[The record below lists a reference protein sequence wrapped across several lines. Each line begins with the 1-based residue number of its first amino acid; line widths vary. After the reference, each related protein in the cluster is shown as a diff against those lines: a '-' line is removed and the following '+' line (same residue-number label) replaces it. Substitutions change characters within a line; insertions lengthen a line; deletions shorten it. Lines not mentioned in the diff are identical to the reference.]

1 VSLREDINK
10 IYLSSLDKLNPS
22 HIVEKTIFESG
33 ILEEN
38 FERIFPI
45 AFGKAALTMM
55 DGLCNVLYSHSNVN
69 IYQKPIVVTSKSQS
83 NINTKID
90 INLFISSHPTPDE
103 ISIKSS
109 KAVIDYLN
117 QSKKNDLVIF
127 LISGGGS
134 SLLSLPS
141 NNISLDDKIKL
152 TNLLLKT
159 GCSIDE
165 INTIRKH
172 VSDIKGGRLAEFALP
187 STCYSYII
195 SDVIGDDISS
205 IASGP
210 TIEDMTTFSDA
221 HKILLKYNLFEKIP
235 SSIKSHINKGLVGN
249 IPETPKKLN
258 NINNSIICSN
268 SIMKKES
275 ASVASELG
283 YKTTVCPFTFTDE
296 AKKDALNLIK
306 FSLNTIE
313 STPNQKIAII
323 SGGETVVN
331 IIGNGEGGR
340 NQEFA
345 LSFLSG
351 IESIQKDFDWI
362 LLSVGTDGI
371 DGPTDAAGGIIDDS
385 SILKLKN
392 QNLNIQ
398 RYLDNNDSYNFLKKI
413 DSLYKTGPSGTNMAD
428 IQILLINPK

>member
-1 VSLREDINK
+1 MSLREDINK

-275 ASVASELG
+275 ASAASELG

>member
-1 VSLREDINK
+1 MSLREDINK

-22 HIVEKTIFESG
+22 HIVEKTISESG

-55 DGLCNVLYSHSNVN
+55 DGLCNVLYSHSNIN
-69 IYQKPIVVTSKSQS
+69 IYQKPIVVTSRSQK
-83 NINTKID
+83 NINTKVD

-221 HKILLKYNLFEKIP
+221 HKILLKYNLFEIIP
-235 SSIKSHINKGLVGN
+235 SSIKSHINKGLEGN
-249 IPETPKKLN
+249 IPDTPKKLN

-268 SIMKKES
+268 SIMKKEA
-275 ASVASELG
+275 ASVASKLG
-283 YKTTVCPFTFTDE
+283 YKSIICPFTFTDE

-306 FSLNTIE
+306 FSLNTLE
-313 STPNQKIAII
+313 STPTQKIAII

-351 IESIQKDFDWI
+351 FKSIQKDFDWV

-385 SILKLKN
+385 SILKLQNK
-392 QNLNIQ
+392 NLNIQ
-398 RYLDNNDSYNFLKKI
+398 TYLDNNDSYNFLKKI

-428 IQILLINPK
+428 IQILLINPE

>member
-1 VSLREDINK
+1 MSLREDINK

-22 HIVEKTIFESG
+22 HIVEKTISESG

-55 DGLCNVLYSHSNVN
+55 DGLCNVLYSHSNAN

-152 TNLLLKT
+152 TNLLLKI

-187 STCYSYII
+187 STCFSYII

-210 TIEDMTTFSDA
+210 TIEDMTTFSDTY
-221 HKILLKYNLFEKIP
+221 KILLKYNLFDKMP
-235 SSIKSHINKGLVGN
+235 SSIKSHINKGLEGN

-268 SIMKKES
+268 NIMKKEAAS
-275 ASVASELG
+275 AASEFG
-283 YKTTVCPFTFTDE
+283 YKTIVCPFTFTDE

-306 FSLNTIE
+306 FSLNTLE
-313 STPNQKIAII
+313 STPTQKIAII

-351 IESIQKDFDWI
+351 FESIQKDFDWV

-385 SILKLKN
+385 SILKLQN
-392 QNLNIQ
+392 QNLKIQ
-398 RYLDNNDSYNFLKKI
+398 TYLDNNDSYNFLKKT

>member
-1 VSLREDINK
+1 MSLREDINK

-22 HIVEKTIFESG
+22 HIVEKTVSESG
-33 ILEEN
+33 VLEEG

-55 DGLCNVLYSHSNVN
+55 DGLCNVLYNHSNIN
-69 IYQKPIVVTSKSQS
+69 IYQKPIVVTSKSQN

-109 KAVIDYLN
+109 KAVIDYLS
-117 QSKKNDLVIF
+117 QSKENDLVIF

-141 NNISLDDKIKL
+141 NNISLEDKIKL

-221 HKILLKYNLFEKIP
+221 HKILLQYNLFDKMP
-235 SSIKSHINKGLVGN
+235 LSIKSHINKGLEGN

-268 SIMKKES
+268 SIMKKEA

-283 YKTTVCPFTFTDE
+283 YKTIMCPLTFTDE

-306 FSLNTIE
+306 FSLKTLE
-313 STPNQKIAII
+313 STSTQKIAII

-351 IESIQKDFDWI
+351 FKSIQKDFDWV

-385 SILKLKN
+385 SVLKLQNK
-392 QNLNIQ
+392 NLNIQ
-398 RYLDNNDSYNFLKKI
+398 AYLDNNDSYNFLKKI

>member
-1 VSLREDINK
+1 MSLREDINK

>member
-1 VSLREDINK
+1 MSLREDVNK

-22 HIVEKTIFESG
+22 HIVTKTIYESG
-33 ILEEN
+33 ILEKD
-38 FERIFPI
+38 FERVFPI

-55 DGLCNVLYSHSNVN
+55 DGFCNVALNHSNVN
-69 IYQKPIVVTSKSQS
+69 IYQKPIVITSKSQNNVDS
-83 NINTKID
+83 KID
-90 INLFISSHPTPDE
+90 IDLFVSSHPTPDE
-103 ISIKSS
+103 VSIKSS
-109 KAVIDYLN
+109 KAVIDYLR
-117 QSKKNDLVIF
+117 QSNKNDLVIF

-141 NNISLDDKIKL
+141 NNILLEDKIKL

-159 GCSIDE
+159 DCSIDE

-187 STCYSYII
+187 SICYSYII
-195 SDVIGDDISS
+195 SDVIGDDIST

-210 TIEDMTTFSDA
+210 TIEDMTTFNDA
-221 HKILLKYNLFEKIP
+221 QKILLKYNLFDKMP
-235 SSIKSHINKGLVGN
+235 SSIRSHINKGLEGN
-249 IPETPKKLN
+249 IPETPKKLDNVN
-258 NINNSIICSN
+258 NNIICSN
-268 SIMKKES
+268 SIMQKE
-275 ASVASELG
+275 AALVASKLG
-283 YKTTVCPFTFTDE
+283 YKTIVCPFTFTDE
-296 AKKDALNLIK
+296 ARKDALNLIK
-306 FSLNTIE
+306 FSLSTLE
-313 STPNQKIAII
+313 STINQKIAII

-331 IIGNGEGGR
+331 ITGNGEGGR

-351 IESIQKDFDWI
+351 FKSVQKDFDWV

-385 SILKLKN
+385 SIQKLQN

-398 RYLDNNDSYNFLKKI
+398 SYLDNNDSYNFLEKI
-413 DSLYKTGPSGTNMAD
+413 NSLYKTGPSGTNMAD

>member
-1 VSLREDINK
+1 VSLREDVNK

-22 HIVEKTIFESG
+22 HIVEKTISESG
-33 ILEEN
+33 VLEKG

-55 DGLCNVLYSHSNVN
+55 DGLCNVLYNHSSIN
-69 IYQKPIVVTSKSQS
+69 IYQKPIVITSKCQS

-103 ISIKSS
+103 TSIKSS

-141 NNISLDDKIKL
+141 NNISLEDKIKL
-152 TNLLLKT
+152 TNILLKT
-159 GCSIDE
+159 GCSINE

-187 STCYSYII
+187 SACYSYII

-210 TIEDMTTFSDA
+210 TIEDMTTFSDTY
-221 HKILLKYNLFEKIP
+221 KILLKYNLFDKIP
-235 SSIKSHINKGLVGN
+235 SSIKSHINKGLEGN

-268 SIMKKES
+268 NIMKKEA
-275 ASVASELG
+275 ASVASEFG
-283 YKTTVCPFTFTDE
+283 YKTIICPFTFTDE

-306 FSLNTIE
+306 FSLNTLE
-313 STPNQKIAII
+313 STPTQKIAII

-351 IESIQKDFDWI
+351 FESIQKDFDWV

-385 SILKLKN
+385 SILKLQN

-398 RYLDNNDSYNFLKKI
+398 TYLDNNDSYNFLKKT

>member
-1 VSLREDINK
+1 MSLREDVNK

-22 HIVEKTIFESG
+22 HIVEKTISASG
-33 ILEEN
+33 VLEKD

-55 DGLCNVLYSHSNVN
+55 DGLCNVLSNHSNIN
-69 IYQKPIVVTSKSQS
+69 IYQKPIVITSKSQT

-109 KAVIDYLN
+109 KAVIDYLS
-117 QSKKNDLVIF
+117 QSKKNDLIIF

-134 SLLSLPS
+134 SLLSLPP
-141 NNISLDDKIKL
+141 NNISLEDKIKL

-210 TIEDMTTFSDA
+210 TIEDITTFSDV
-221 HKILLKYNLFEKIP
+221 HKILLQYNLFDKIP
-235 SSIKSHINKGLVGN
+235 SSIKSHINKGLEGN

-258 NINNSIICSN
+258 NVNNSIICSN
-268 SIMKKES
+268 NIMKKEA

-283 YKTTVCPFTFTDE
+283 YKTIMCPFTFTDE

-306 FSLNTIE
+306 FSLNALE
-313 STPNQKIAII
+313 STPTQKIAII

-351 IESIQKDFDWI
+351 FKSIQKDFDWV

-385 SILKLKN
+385 SVLKLQNK
-392 QNLNIQ
+392 NLNIQ
-398 RYLDNNDSYNFLKKI
+398 TYLDNNDSYNFLKKI

>member
-1 VSLREDINK
+1 MSLREDINK

-22 HIVEKTIFESG
+22 HIVEKTISESG

-55 DGLCNVLYSHSNVN
+55 DGLCNVLYSHSNAN

-235 SSIKSHINKGLVGN
+235 SSIKSHINKGLEGN
-249 IPETPKKLN
+249 IPDTPKKLN

-268 SIMKKES
+268 SIMKKEA

-283 YKTTVCPFTFTDE
+283 YKTIVCPFTFTDE

-306 FSLNTIE
+306 FSLNTLE
-313 STPNQKIAII
+313 STPTQKIAII

-351 IESIQKDFDWI
+351 FESIQKDFDWV

-385 SILKLKN
+385 SILKLQN
-392 QNLNIQ
+392 QNLNVQ
-398 RYLDNNDSYNFLKKI
+398 TYLDNNDSYNFLKKI

-428 IQILLINPK
+428 IQILLINPE

>member
-1 VSLREDINK
+1 VSLREDVNK

-22 HIVEKTIFESG
+22 HIVEKTISESG
-33 ILEEN
+33 VLEKD

-55 DGLCNVLYSHSNVN
+55 DGLCNVLHNHSNIN
-69 IYQKPIVVTSKSQS
+69 IYQKPIVITSKSQS

-117 QSKKNDLVIF
+117 QSKENDLVIF

-141 NNISLDDKIKL
+141 NNISLEDKIKL

-187 STCYSYII
+187 STCFSYII

-210 TIEDMTTFSDA
+210 TIEDMTTFSDTY
-221 HKILLKYNLFEKIP
+221 KILLKYNLFDKMP
-235 SSIKSHINKGLVGN
+235 SSIKSHINKGLEGN

-268 SIMKKES
+268 NIMKKEAAS
-275 ASVASELG
+275 AASEFG
-283 YKTTVCPFTFTDE
+283 YKTIICPFTFTDE
-296 AKKDALNLIK
+296 ARKDALNLIK
-306 FSLNTIE
+306 FSLNTLE
-313 STPNQKIAII
+313 STPTQKIAII

-351 IESIQKDFDWI
+351 FESIQKDFDWV

-385 SILKLKN
+385 SILKLQN
-392 QNLNIQ
+392 QNLKIQ
-398 RYLDNNDSYNFLKKI
+398 TYLDNNDSYNFLKKT

>member
-1 VSLREDINK
+1 MSLREDINK

-22 HIVEKTIFESG
+22 HIVEKTISESG

-55 DGLCNVLYSHSNVN
+55 DGLCNVLYSHSNAN

-187 STCYSYII
+187 STCHSYII

-235 SSIKSHINKGLVGN
+235 SSIKSHINKGLEGN
-249 IPETPKKLN
+249 IPDTPKKLN

-268 SIMKKES
+268 SIMKKEA

-283 YKTTVCPFTFTDE
+283 YKTIVCPFTFTDE

-306 FSLNTIE
+306 FSLNTLE
-313 STPNQKIAII
+313 STPTQKIAII

-351 IESIQKDFDWI
+351 FESIQKDFDWV

-385 SILKLKN
+385 SILKLQN

-398 RYLDNNDSYNFLKKI
+398 TYLDNNDSYNFLKKI

-428 IQILLINPK
+428 IQILLINPE

>member
-1 VSLREDINK
+1 MSLREDINK

-22 HIVEKTIFESG
+22 HIVEKTISESG

-55 DGLCNVLYSHSNVN
+55 DGLCNVLYSHSNAN

-90 INLFISSHPTPDE
+90 IDLFISSHPTPDE